1 MKAIRTISAAA
12 IFSIMAILSTASA
25 SEINVRLNNYKKF
38 KFTIDNEVYK
48 NATSYNIRN
57 ISQGFHNITSY
68 EFTNGNNYNRLIFSG
83 RVYIP
88 GNKIIDAVISKNGGF
103 KITREVS
110 MSGNN
115 GGNYGNNGGNHG
127 GNGGNYGNNGGN
139 YGGNGGY
146 YGNNGGN
153 NGGNYGNNNYGNDD
167 YVGGNYGNNGYGNNG
182 GYNND
187 GAMRDYEFG
196 MLLSTIRNT
205 SFDSSKIDVAK
216 TALMDNRVYSKQV
229 LELVKLYSFESS
241 KLEVAKFAYSRTID
255 KGNYFLVN
263 GAFNF
268 SSSTDELNRFIRNGG
283 H

>member
-1 MKAIRTISAAA
+1 MKTIRIISAAV

-68 EFTNGNNYNRLIFSG
+68 ESTNGNNYNRLVFSG

-88 GNKIIDAVISKNGGF
+88 GNKIIDAVISKSAGF

-115 GGNYGNNGGNHG
+115 NGGNYGN
-127 GNGGNYGNNGGN
+127 NGGNYGNNGGN
-139 YGGNGGY
+139 YGGN
-146 YGNNGGN
+146 
-153 NGGNYGNNNYGNDD
+153 NGGNYGNNNHGNGYYGNDD
-167 YVGGNYGNNGYGNNG
+167 NVGGNYGNNGYGNNG

-229 LELVKLYSFESS
+229 LELVKQYSFESS